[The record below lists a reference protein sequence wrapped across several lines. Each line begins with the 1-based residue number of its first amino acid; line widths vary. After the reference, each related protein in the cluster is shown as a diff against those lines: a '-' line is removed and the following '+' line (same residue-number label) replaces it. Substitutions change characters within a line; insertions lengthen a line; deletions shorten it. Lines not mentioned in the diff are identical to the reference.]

1 MANRYISTLSAV
13 RKEDIN
19 RVGGKGA
26 NLGELAGKGF
36 PVPSGF
42 VVSAEAYSLFFASLR
57 LQKLLHSLDKANKEE
72 LSRTCG
78 VIRNTITNASFPGEL
93 AESILAAHQQ
103 LVGDKNDKNEKMLCA
118 VRSSAT
124 TEDLAE
130 ASFAGQHATYYYV
143 ERANLLRMIQYCW
156 ASLWSKEAVSFRN
169 ACGREH
175 SAAMAVVIQQMV
187 CSEISGITFT
197 ADPITG
203 ADEIVIEAS
212 WGMGAAIV
220 DGRVTPDRY
229 TLDYDSLQVLDQRI
243 AEKSVMVPGRL
254 QAEASSRLTEVPPE
268 LQQQETLSPK
278 LLETVATWAL
288 KVEKHFGS
296 PQNMEWAIADERFYI
311 LQSRPISPVGRRN
324 KQPEPVGQYVL
335 FKSVRSNRPAEPL
348 TPLTA
353 DLISLAVSPVLR
365 SIHGHCYLDLKYVRL
380 FFPFSLSD
388 QELVGLLSRSLLN
401 DSLLLQRFSFRKL
414 PVSLFLWLCGYL
426 LLGVFWARSRNISEN
441 ISEVDTAPFH
451 TIEKNEHPNP
461 LGRLLRLS
469 LLPHIFDP
477 IGAIPLWMNISSVR
491 HLVPSLFLRVL
502 IQRWLPER
510 RSEVFSLL
518 RVKDTNGPSQ
528 DIHTALEELVLKAR
542 QFPAI
547 RDQFLNRSSDQVMEA
562 LGKNPNARPFLRLF
576 ESFIKKYGYR
586 AVKELE
592 LQSARWEEH
601 PNHVIRLIRERL
613 LTSVKNNPSSEPSLS
628 VEERTHLLKKIKGEL
643 ESFSFERPFRP
654 RWHLLLFLA
663 QASKRVL
670 RLGENSRSY
679 HLMAMAVVRKKLLAL
694 ERKFLEQG
702 ALRCK
707 GDIFFLQLHEI
718 VQIQQGLLYWPDIEE
733 RIHQRRHDLIR
744 ATRKKPAKAIGVDL
758 PDNASNRSGFAKK
771 SPKILPGQTVSSG
784 SYTGRARVIM
794 DLAEGA
800 KLSPM
805 EILVAPYTDSS
816 WTPFFLTAGGAVVE
830 VGSYL
835 SHAGIAAR
843 EYSLPCIVDV
853 AGCTTRIQT
862 GDLLW
867 INGEKGE
874 VQILESRKQVNNRS
888 TDQRKKPLTT
898 R

>member
-19 RVGGKGA
+19 KVGGKGA

-57 LQKLLHSLDKANKEE
+57 LQKVLRSLQKANKEE
-72 LSRTCG
+72 LSRACG

-93 AESILAAHQQ
+93 AESILAAHEQ
-103 LVGDKNDKNEKMLCA
+103 LIGENAEEVLCA

-130 ASFAGQHATYYYV
+130 TSFAGQHATYYYV

-169 ACGREH
+169 ACGLEH
-175 SAAMAVVIQQMV
+175 SAAMAVVIQKMV

-197 ADPITG
+197 VDPITG
-203 ADEIVIEAS
+203 ADKIVIEAS
-212 WGMGAAIV
+212 WGMGAAII

-229 TLDYDSLQVLDQRI
+229 TLDSDTLEVINQRI
-243 AEKSVMVPGRL
+243 AEKNVMVPGRL
-254 QAEASSRLTEVPPE
+254 RAESSSRLTEVPSA
-268 LQQQETLSPK
+268 LQQQETLSPD
-278 LLETVATWAL
+278 LLKTLANWAV
-288 KVEKHFGS
+288 KVEKHFGV
-296 PQNMEWAIADERFYI
+296 PQNIEWAIADERVYL
-311 LQSRPISPVGRRN
+311 LQSRPISSVGCRN

-335 FKSVRSNRPAEPL
+335 LKSLCSNRPAEPL

-353 DLISLAVSPVLR
+353 HLISLAVSPVLR
-365 SIHGHCYLDLKYVRL
+365 PVQGHCYLDLKYIRP
-380 FFPFSLSD
+380 FFPLSLSD
-388 QELVGLLSRSLLN
+388 QELVDLFSQSALN
-401 DSLLLQRFSFRKL
+401 DSFLLQKFSFRKL

-426 LLGVFWARSRNISEN
+426 LFGVFWARSRNISEKK
-441 ISEVDTAPFH
+441 STTETASFQSIKEDESS
-451 TIEKNEHPNP
+451 TP
-461 LGRLLRLS
+461 LGSLLRLS
-469 LLPHIFDP
+469 LLPKIFDP

-491 HLVPSLFLRVL
+491 HLIPSFVLRSL
-502 IQRWLPER
+502 IQQWLPER
-510 RSEVFSLL
+510 VSEVSFLL
-518 RVKDTNGPSQ
+518 GITDTGCSAQ
-528 DIHTALEELVLKAR
+528 GMDTAFEQLVLKAG

-547 RDQFLNRSSDQVMEA
+547 REQFLNRPSDQVIGV
-562 LGKNPNARPFLRLF
+562 LKKNPNARPFLRLF
-576 ESFIKKYGYR
+576 ASFMKKYGYQT
-586 AVKELE
+586 AKELE

-601 PNHVIRLIRERL
+601 PNYVIRLIRERL
-613 LTSVKNNPSSEPSLS
+613 QNPVKKQQQPDPSA
-628 VEERTHLLKKIKGEL
+628 EERADLLKKIKGEL
-643 ESFSFERPFRP
+643 ANLPWERPLHL
-654 RWHLLLFLA
+654 RWYLLLFLA
-663 QASKRVL
+663 QISKRVR

-694 ERKFLEQG
+694 EKEFMEQG

-718 VQIQQGLLYWPDIEE
+718 TQIQQGLLYWPDIEE
-733 RIHQRRHDLIR
+733 RIHQRRHDLIK
-744 ATRKKPAKAIGVDL
+744 ATRKTPAKALGVEL
-758 PDNASNRSGFAKK
+758 PESIADRPEVLQKK
-771 SPKILPGQTVSSG
+771 SRILPGQIASPG
-784 SYTGRARVIM
+784 SYTGRARIIKNP
-794 DLAEGA
+794 AEGA
-800 KLSPM
+800 QLCSG

-816 WTPFFLTAGGAVVE
+816 WTPLFLTAGGAVVE

-835 SHAGIAAR
+835 SHAGVVAR
-843 EYSLPCIVDV
+843 EYTLPCIVDV
-853 AGCTTRIQT
+853 ASCTDRIQT

-874 VQILESRKQVNNRS
+874 VQILESKNKYNKAV
-888 TDQRKKPLTT
+888 KK